1 MCTVY
6 RFLDLGNSNLC
17 DTFTSNDKNVVIR
30 QPKGCGLEY
39 YNCKHTHS
47 IILMARAGPSYECIF
62 ADTWANRC
70 VNEGG
75 AGNKSGFTH
84 TVKNN

>member
-1 MCTVY
+1 
-6 RFLDLGNSNLC
+6 
-17 DTFTSNDKNVVIR
+17 
-30 QPKGCGLEY
+30 
-39 YNCKHTHS
+39 
-47 IILMARAGPSYECIF
+47 MARAGPSYECIF